1 MARDDHPGRVML
13 NAADAVTSPLPAIID
28 YQDPVV
34 ADQMANGRMNTGEDQ
49 LLANIQR
56 SVRRG
61 YPQMR
66 TGPARG
72 ERIALVGSGPSLDST
87 LDELRQLVW
96 EGAIL
101 VTLNGA
107 YHWCIAHN
115 LRPNTQIVMDARP
128 SNARFV
134 NPPVP
139 HCRYVLASQCAP
151 EVWDAV
157 EGRSDVWIWHPVV
170 RTEGAPTALLDKFYG
185 GQWVGI
191 GGGTTVA
198 SRAISLL
205 RTVGYLRF
213 DLFGID
219 CCWMDDQHHAIP
231 QPENDSDIRTRRS
244 VKVGFKHSP
253 ETRTFEASSWHV
265 KQCEDMLTTMQI
277 NGKHYTLNIHG
288 DGMLAY
294 IINQLGS
301 ESPENVTLKE

>member
-1 MARDDHPGRVML
+1 ML
-13 NAADAVTSPLPAIID
+13 NAGDAVATVPSIID
-28 YQDPVV
+28 YEDPVV
-34 ADQMANGRMNTGEDQ
+34 AQQMANGGMNTAEDQ
-49 LLANIQR
+49 ILANIQ
-56 SVRRG
+56 SSIRRG

-66 TGPARG
+66 TGPNRG
-72 ERIALVGSGPSLDST
+72 ERICLVGSGPSLDST
-87 LDELRQLVW
+87 LPELRQLVW
-96 EGAIL
+96 DGANL

-134 NPPVP
+134 SPPVP

-157 EGRSDVWIWHPVV
+157 EGRPDVWIWHPVV
-170 RTEGAPTALLDKFYG
+170 RTESQYSEVLDEFYR

-198 SRAISLL
+198 SRAIYLL

-219 CCWMDDQHHAIP
+219 CCWMDDKHHAIP
-231 QPENDSDIRTRRS
+231 QPENDSDIKTRRS
-244 VKVGFKHSP
+244 VQVGFKHSG
-253 ETRTFEASSWHV
+253 ETRTFQASSWHV
-265 KQCEDMLTTMQI
+265 KQCEDMLTTMHI
-277 NGKHYTLNIHG
+277 NGKHYKLNVHG

-301 ESPENVTLKE
+301 ESLDAVTLQEPT

>member
-1 MARDDHPGRVML
+1 VL
-13 NAADAVTSPLPAIID
+13 NAGDAVAAETLPSIID

-34 ADQMANGRMNTGEDQ
+34 ADQMAHGRMNTAEDQ
-49 LLANIQR
+49 ILANIK
-56 SVRRG
+56 SSIRRG

-66 TGPARG
+66 TGPNRG
-72 ERIALVGSGPSLDST
+72 ERIALVGSGPSLAST
-87 LDELRQLVW
+87 LPELRQLVW
-96 EGAIL
+96 EGANL

-107 YHWCIAHN
+107 YHWCIEHN

-134 NPPVP
+134 TPPVP

-151 EVWDAV
+151 AVWDAV
-157 EGRSDVWIWHPVV
+157 EGRPDVWIWHPVV
-170 RTEGAPTALLDKFYG
+170 RTESEYTAVLDKFYG
-185 GQWVGI
+185 EQWVGI

-198 SRAISLL
+198 SRAIYLL

-219 CCWMDDQHHAIP
+219 CCWMGEQHHAVP
-231 QPENDSDIRTRRS
+231 QPENDHDITTRRS
-244 VKVGFKHSP
+244 IKVGFKHSE
-253 ETRTFEASSWHV
+253 ETRTFQSSSWML
-265 KQCEDMLTTMQI
+265 KQVDDMLTTMHI
-277 NGKHYTLNIHG
+277 NGKHYKLNVHG

-301 ESPENVTLKE
+301 ESLDTLTLKE